1 MLDDRSIKQLENEI
15 IAACGTNPEAFS
27 KVKQILGPDDFVGA
41 DARRIVSVMYDLD
54 GNGDTVDYVN
64 IAERLDSEDEN
75 LKYVL
80 MDTKEFFV
88 TSANIEAQSRK
99 LKEYSD
105 DRKLRRHMAEALDSK
120 DYDNPAGFRQRIV
133 EISKSP
139 EHPIQHNWKCYT
151 LEDAY
156 QERPPQD
163 YLVEGLFPVPSLS
176 IVYGPPGHLKTLFL
190 QDMAIC
196 VAAGLPWLPPLPDKV
211 GQSRQ
216 TLQSSVMWIDFDNGL
231 QRTHERIG
239 ALARARQLKVDTQ
252 FVYFAFPT
260 PRLEADKIRC
270 VEDLEKRMKDFET
283 RLLVIDN
290 LKAIS
295 GDADENTA
303 EMGNVLG
310 NLRMLSE
317 NTGSVII
324 VIHHQRKSSKGNES
338 RAGDR
343 LRGHS
348 SIEGTIDLAL
358 LVEREG
364 EDSPNVKVRSTKTRG
379 ADLERF
385 GAYFAYE
392 WKPNS
397 KELLEARFYGI
408 SVPGKISDE
417 QVEAAIIETIEKNEP
432 MNQSS
437 LKTKVHEIL
446 SEKVGLSRIGRMV
459 DQMDKTEKIKSKP
472 GDHYNEKLYM
482 L

>member
-1 MLDDRSIKQLENEI
+1 
-15 IAACGTNPEAFS
+15 
-27 KVKQILGPDDFVGA
+27 
-41 DARRIVSVMYDLD
+41 
-54 GNGDTVDYVN
+54 
-64 IAERLDSEDEN
+64 
-75 LKYVL
+75 
-80 MDTKEFFV
+80 
-88 TSANIEAQSRK
+88 
-99 LKEYSD
+99 
-105 DRKLRRHMAEALDSK
+105 
-120 DYDNPAGFRQRIV
+120 
-133 EISKSP
+133 
-139 EHPIQHNWKCYT
+139 
-151 LEDAY
+151 
-156 QERPPQD
+156 
-163 YLVEGLFPVPSLS
+163 
-176 IVYGPPGHLKTLFL
+176 
-190 QDMAIC
+190 MAIC